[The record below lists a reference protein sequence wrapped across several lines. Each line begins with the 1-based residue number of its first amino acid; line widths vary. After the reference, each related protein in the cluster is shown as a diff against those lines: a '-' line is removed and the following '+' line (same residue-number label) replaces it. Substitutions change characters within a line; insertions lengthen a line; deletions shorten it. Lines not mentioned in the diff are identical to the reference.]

1 MPFVKF
7 PAVNKKYGNSG
18 SCRMDVEYLSKENE
32 EKQHTESE
40 MFFNDKEAFIG
51 NESAIKAIDGNSRKG
66 LTKDDA
72 KYYEV
77 IIAFSQEELKGKSN
91 REIKDFIKES
101 FPKIYAESV
110 KGKET
115 DPNKLVWVAKLEE
128 ERKYKGYDKEV
139 KEGKGKSGELK
150 EGDNRHVHIIIAR
163 KTNDGKQQISPLTN
177 QRTASK
183 EDSKRVIKT
192 GFERVAFMKETE
204 KAFDKKFE
212 HERPYDKKFEYVN
225 TMKNGTDKEK
235 EQLLERIKEQQK
247 QQQKVQETTKDKGMS
262 L

>member
-18 SCRMDVEYLSKENE
+18 SCRMDVEYLSKENG

-51 NESAIKAIDGNSRKG
+51 NEAAVKAIDGNSRKG

-110 KGKET
+110 KGKKEA
-115 DPNKLVWVAKLEE
+115 DPDKLVWVAKLEE
-128 ERKYKGYDKEV
+128 ERKYRGYDKEV

-163 KTNDGKQQISPLTN
+163 KNNDGSQQISPLTN
-177 QRTASK
+177 HRKESK
-183 EDSKRVIKT
+183 GMIKS
-192 GFERVAFMKETE
+192 GFERNHFKQETE

-247 QQQKVQETTKDKGMS
+247 QQEKVQETTKDKGMS